1 MKDGIDFSKIPE
13 GRFKYNVMPRGAGE
27 TYYKI
32 IISKTYNSNAFVWT
46 LDNNYNFKHNIF
58 KLIPSYYFIST
69 VAYSIESQSV
79 FFSDYCYNKALKH
92 KDKVVHLNKFA
103 LLYYSA
109 VHVMKNF

>member
-1 MKDGIDFSKIPE
+1 MNDGIDFSKIPE

-32 IISKTYNSNAFVWT
+32 FLAKMYNSNAFVWT
-46 LDNNYNFKHNIF
+46 LDNNYNFDHNIF
-58 KLIPSYYFIST
+58 KLVPSYYFIST

-92 KDKVVHLNKFA
+92 KDK
-103 LLYYSA
+103 YTIRY
-109 VHVMKNF
+109 